1 MGIQMSVVMRRFS
14 QKIWTNSLSI
24 KMNNPKAVTLLIVL
38 LLAFPYT
45 SCAKSERGDK
55 SDLSQVACVDVVKL
69 DEKDRDNVISLLH
82 GFTFG
87 KMGVTTFNSADMGKA
102 SAIFIEYCRNHPKE
116 RALPVME
123 KIHSGGKKSQM
134 QKSQRKS
141 SRSFS
146 TPQKQVQSRKSGR
159 DLMMD
164 MIKEKSQRG
173 RNAPAAV
180 PSQALQES
188 HSADD
193 DSGSVRAF
201 PTAVGYGSK
210 SVGGRGGKVIYVTTL
225 KDTWKPGSLRH
236 ALYKESGPR
245 IIVFRVAGFIEL
257 KEPRRS
263 SSKDIN
269 IVNPYVTVAGQTAP
283 GGGVC
288 IKNGGIAIKTHDV
301 IIRHLCIRPG
311 DSRQGTKPEDRDAI
325 KITGGYNIVLDHIS
339 ASWAIDEVMSTW
351 AEKKSSPPRD
361 ITIQNSIIS
370 EGLYKSRHPDGYHS
384 RGLLIGDHCN
394 NITIFQNLFA
404 HNNRR
409 NPVVKGD
416 TKNIDIINNVIYNW
430 GANKG
435 FGAHFSD
442 RENSGPTQT
451 NIVNNYLIKGPNKG
465 SNFFYFDRMHKKSR
479 VLVRGNRGDIDEK
492 KYRNKSRYPLI
503 IDGAYSKRNIPTS
516 KTGSTVDKILQNV
529 GAFVPARDKVDQRVI
544 NEVKSKKGK
553 IINSPSDVGGYP
565 RIVAGTPYRD
575 SDKDGISDEWEKR
588 HNLNPNDS
596 SDSNRKSGSSAYT
609 NIEVFLNELAGD

>member
-1 MGIQMSVVMRRFS
+1 MGIQMSVAMRRFS
-14 QKIWTNSLSI
+14 QKIWANSLSM
-24 KMNNPKAVTLLIVL
+24 KVNNPKAVAFLIVL

-45 SCAKSERGDK
+45 SCAKSKRGGD
-55 SDLSQVACVDVVKL
+55 SDLSQVSCLDVVKL

-82 GFTFG
+82 GFTLG
-87 KMGVTTFNSADMGKA
+87 KMGITTFNSANVGKA

-116 RALPVME
+116 GALRVME
-123 KIHSGGKKSQM
+123 KIHRGGETSQR
-134 QKSQRKS
+134 QEQHRKS
-141 SRSFS
+141 SRDLG
-146 TPQKQVQSRKSGR
+146 KRHSR
-159 DLMMD
+159 
-164 MIKEKSQRG
+164 
-173 RNAPAAV
+173 NVPAAV
-180 PSQALQES
+180 PSQALQEE

-193 DSGSVRAF
+193 DSGAVRAF

-225 KDTWKPGSLRH
+225 KDTWNPGSLRH

-245 IIVFRVAGFIEL
+245 IIVFRVAGLIEL

-283 GGGVC
+283 GGGIC

-311 DSRQGTKPEDRDAI
+311 DSREGTKPEDRDAI
-325 KITGGYNIVLDHIS
+325 KITAGYNIVLDHIS
-339 ASWAIDEVMSTW
+339 ASWAIDEIMSTW

-370 EGLYKSRHPDGYHS
+370 EGLYKSLHPDGYHS
-384 RGLLIGDHCN
+384 RGLLIGDHCS

-409 NPVVKGD
+409 NPVVKGN

-479 VLVRGNRGDIDEK
+479 VMVTGNRGDIDEK
-492 KYRNKSRYPLI
+492 KYRNKSKYPLI
-503 IDGAYSKRNIPTS
+503 IDGTYSKRNIPNRR
-516 KTGSTVDKILQNV
+516 TGNTVDKILQNV
-529 GAFVPARDKVDQRVI
+529 GAFVPVRDKVDQRII
-544 NEVKSKKGK
+544 NEVKNKKGK

-565 RIVAGTPYRD
+565 KIAAGTPYRD

-596 SDSNRKSGSSAYT
+596 SDSNKKSGSSGYT